1 MASWCFMVPWIFFEK
16 LGCFFQDEAR
26 FLWGDVIFWDY
37 WTLLPIAQWFRTKT
51 LYIFMQLPARI
62 PPRFVPT
69 FIYNILTY
77 VSFMGPTSSV
87 FPGLFSTK
95 KVSIQYIFCQ
105 KLTMIWKASME
116 PAVGVSPLHVG
127 VTLATN
133 RPTWKSTMVATWRAA
148 GCVPAYRD
156 GQVDYGMGRR
166 NTERTGAGFLS
177 FFFFSGEGFVGSA
190 IFFLLLCVLW
200 WLTGARDFAALPMDF
215 NCVDQVC
222 WFSLF
227 LLMCGTLEMANDF
240 SSHLHF
246 ATWWLSSFK
255 HFLPQIPPKHDW
267 CDWHAGFVSKNIF
280 FPYLLPI

>member
-1 MASWCFMVPWIFFEK
+1 
-16 LGCFFQDEAR
+16 
-26 FLWGDVIFWDY
+26 
-37 WTLLPIAQWFRTKT
+37 
-51 LYIFMQLPARI
+51 
-62 PPRFVPT
+62 
-69 FIYNILTY
+69 
-77 VSFMGPTSSV
+77 MGNR
-87 FPGLFSTK
+87 
-95 KVSIQYIFCQ
+95 
-105 KLTMIWKASME
+105 ME

-166 NTERTGAGFLS
+166 DTERTGAGFLS
-177 FFFFSGEGFVGSA
+177 FFIPGKDLWEVLFF
-190 IFFLLLCVLW
+190 LLCVLW
-200 WLTGARDFAALPMDF
+200 SLRFRGGEFAGLPMDF

-255 HFLPQIPPKHDW
+255 HFLPQIPPKAWLVWLACGIYFEKQFFPIPFANIRNMSHCEQCW
-267 CDWHAGFVSKNIF
+267 RHGLRLGLKASKNCQETHPQLSFFRIF
-280 FPYLLPI
+280 PWRMLPSFRKQWRNMRNSGHDTWFGHVIEAGLRISRRVEICGWRGWHVYLYISKT